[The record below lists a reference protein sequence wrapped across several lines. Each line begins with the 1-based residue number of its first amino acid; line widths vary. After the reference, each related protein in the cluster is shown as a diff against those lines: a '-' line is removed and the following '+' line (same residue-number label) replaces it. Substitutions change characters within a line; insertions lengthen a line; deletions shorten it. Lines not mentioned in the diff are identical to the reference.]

1 MFALFKNAEDDLS
14 NIQTQIQSNGY
25 TDALRDLEKNA
36 QTMLEENLTRQD
48 WFWQE
53 KARVNWHV
61 ERDRNT
67 RYFHI
72 ITKIKNTTKTLSS
85 NRSGDTLLI

>member
-1 MFALFKNAEDDLS
+1 MFTLFKNAEDDLS

-53 KARVNWHV
+53 KARVNGMLKGT
-61 ERDRNT
+61 E
-67 RYFHI
+67 
-72 ITKIKNTTKTLSS
+72 TLDIS
-85 NRSGDTLLI
+85 T